1 MCSASDDGA
10 GDGDV
15 QQVRILKSAEEVSVD
30 RQKAHSALMMAN
42 VSLKKQAYE
51 TAMQMA
57 SMFPNN
63 PCWGEKLEQ
72 AACEY
77 LTACQSDVLAPP
89 PTDWARPQRFE
100 TPDRFLTPEP
110 QRSKRQHIDDDA
122 AVHSAHTHDAS
133 LDEGERVDELDFE
146 PEEATM
152 MISTTSTIEYDHED
166 LPDLQH
172 GCTNS

>member
-89 PTDWARPQRFE
+89 PTDWARPQRLE

-110 QRSKRQHIDDDA
+110 QRSKRCESDSTLTMTLLCT
-122 AVHSAHTHDAS
+122 VLTLMTLHSTRANVWMS
-133 LDEGERVDELDFE
+133 L
-146 PEEATM
+146 
-152 MISTTSTIEYDHED
+152 TSS
-166 LPDLQH
+166 LRKLL
-172 GCTNS
+172 